1 MSLFKNIFSRKLAWE
16 QQSFT
21 GIVAKGESIV
31 VFCPEN
37 SYQTTIIL
45 SHILNWKEHFTN
57 ISIILPAYDYPFFNR
72 VSVDAEIC
80 YLNLN
85 DIVKPFKNAVIFN
98 FNSNK
103 KIYKILKHCNNSTIL
118 DINNSA
124 NMQFIPAP
132 QDPVLLLKKFADF
145 FDFSWELV
153 NYDLD
158 VSKSEL
164 MVAYHQLIKNRFK
177 NFVLHFSNE
186 ISTKMIETIIQ
197 TVKHEFAAN
206 IYFTGKNITSKD
218 FINIEIIQVTNLL
231 ELFNLAKNSDI
242 LITDKIEIAG
252 TFVDIGITQVF
263 LGKNFGNSTL
273 KCIEQ
278 KDISALKSVIKDA
291 LEKQ

>member
-1 MSLFKNIFSRKLAWE
+1 
-16 QQSFT
+16 
-21 GIVAKGESIV
+21 
-31 VFCPEN
+31 
-37 SYQTTIIL
+37 
-45 SHILNWKEHFTN
+45 
-57 ISIILPAYDYPFFNR
+57 
-72 VSVDAEIC
+72 
-80 YLNLN
+80 
-85 DIVKPFKNAVIFN
+85 
-98 FNSNK
+98 
-103 KIYKILKHCNNSTIL
+103 
-118 DINNSA
+118 
-124 NMQFIPAP
+124 
-132 QDPVLLLKKFADF
+132 
-145 FDFSWELV
+145 
-153 NYDLD
+153 
-158 VSKSEL
+158 
-164 MVAYHQLIKNRFK
+164 
-177 NFVLHFSNE
+177 
-186 ISTKMIETIIQ
+186 MIETIIQ